1 MLYTNAEI
9 QKRRNRDEKIRKI
22 VTNVMYIIL
31 IPILIYNVSLIF
43 QTIINTNKTPS
54 FFGIKTY
61 VIVSGSMKPNI
72 NIGDI
77 VIVKN
82 IEDKED
88 IKIGDVISFRKG
100 QSIITHR
107 ITNIQYDENQTIKI
121 TTKGDNNNTE
131 DSEEISY
138 DDIEGKVIKIIPKLG
153 NISLAMQNKIIIIV
167 VIILFY
173 MYLSRNY
180 KINRRKTARKL
191 KKLEYE
197 KRKNIER

>member
-9 QKRRNRDEKIRKI
+9 QKRRNRDEKIKKI
-22 VTNVMYIIL
+22 ITNIMYMIL
-31 IPILIYNVSLIF
+31 IPIFIYNVSLIF
-43 QTIINTNKTPS
+43 QTIINANKTPS

-61 VIVSGSMKPNI
+61 VIVSGSMEPNI

-82 IEDKED
+82 LEDKED
-88 IKIGDVISFRKG
+88 IKVGDVISFRKG

-107 ITNIQYDENQTIKI
+107 ITNIQYDEKQTIKI

-131 DSEEISY
+131 DNEEVSY

-153 NISLAMQNKIIIIV
+153 NISLAMQNKTVIIV
-167 VIILFY
+167 VIIFFY

-180 KINRRKTARKL
+180 KINKKKAARRL
-191 KKLEYE
+191 KRLEYE
-197 KRKNIER
+197 EKKT